1 MPDLVA
7 HPAQMSLLA
16 ARLLGSPTANSGR
29 IFRLDGP
36 LDQNR
41 LADAYRAAAQEH
53 DALRLHLSGRDTWQT
68 GPQARIDVRLLDQRR
83 SGQSVEPTMK
93 AILDDFHRKLGR
105 RYDLDHG
112 LIGHITVH
120 RVADHTWVV
129 TEIIDHAF
137 ADGRSMK
144 LLFNTVA
151 AIYRGDRH
159 DRPGSFAQSL
169 ADQPLDEA
177 AELYWRRRYTDFT
190 AAPQARHLPDPEP
203 VQTVPRLR
211 LHLAPAQTAALAGA
225 ARASRATVPAV
236 LLAAHA
242 HTTARLQGTGD
253 LSIHV
258 AVDTRTDEHLETVGQ
273 FAHVLPLRLTMP
285 WNFRL
290 PEYIRMTHRAILE
303 AHDHV
308 MVTPDQL
315 HDAGAPT
322 LAAPGATAFVIQAV
336 APPCDPS
343 LPGITLSPITA
354 DSTPQGAAL
363 STVVRTLDDGST
375 TVELTGR
382 ATDPVE
388 VDLDRWA
395 STFRQFLH
403 ALAEEPDTPLCS
415 DLLLSPRDRTSVQD
429 LATPAPGYTGPPL
442 HEAAVRQLSRTDRT
456 VILDADAACTGP
468 QLLSLA
474 TATAEALLQAGA
486 RKGSKVLVGG
496 LRLTDRAAAWLA
508 CLQLGCTYIPYD
520 GDTPP
525 DRPAAL
531 RLNPDGVSP
540 ACLPPTTDQDDLPD
554 PPAYVIHTSGSTGRP
569 KGVAVGLAALTNLI
583 HGEQDRFGLDAT
595 SRVLLVAP
603 PTVDPWI
610 CHVTTALV
618 LGATL
623 IQGNPIG
630 TMPLTEQLRHHR
642 ITHAFL
648 PAGLLRSL
656 DADAHLPDLRMIA
669 SAGDGCR
676 STDLDRFAPAHTF
689 NIYGP
694 TEATVTA
701 TVHESTPGAGDPVPI
716 GRPIRGLAVRIVI
729 DRAAT
734 APPGTSG
741 ELALTGA
748 GLAAGYLDRP
758 DLTAESFHP
767 LPDTTGHW
775 YFTGDRAMHTP
786 AGLVHLGRI
795 DRQVK
800 IRGYRVELDALENQ
814 AIRTG
819 LCTAARALTHRPD
832 DVVQLMLFVEGCSD
846 AQQLTAQLRQTLP
859 PTHWPHQVHQV
870 GRIPTS
876 PTGKPDDDALA
887 GLATPLT
894 PVSARLGTDDTVLG
908 KLWRELL
915 GTTPTP
921 DNHFFHDGGDS
932 LTVLHL
938 VTRLRQAG
946 LQLTPADVYEAP
958 YYRHLEHRLVLARA
972 QSTARHTSPRF
983 PLTPTGRWMHQ
994 LKIPAWRRWT
1004 LRHSIAFD
1012 HMPPSAQLTSALEHL
1027 VESTPALRCRTD
1039 RCEQT
1044 LTVESPYQPLVA
1056 AVAESTPDRDL
1067 RPTLARAQRAV
1078 DPVTGRMLAAV
1089 AVQREDGSG
1098 RLVLFGHH
1106 LAVDPWSWAVIGR
1119 RLALTLDGADLSEDH
1134 AYQQLAELTEQQ
1146 TAAGHF
1152 DAETGLWRA
1161 VLTGGITAPQ
1171 TPLLSRLR
1179 QTSITLP
1186 PLSELTRRW
1195 QHSPAAYLLA
1205 ATGQA
1210 LGHHNGGQPTVIDLE
1225 RNGRSHPELDLS
1237 DAVGWFGLHH
1247 PVLAPYLPT
1256 AEAIEYLALELTD
1269 VPDQGTGYGALRWSG
1284 RAEFESAVGHIAV
1297 DIQDAGAAPD
1307 SLERRIQALA
1317 PANPALLTPYP
1328 LALTFR
1334 AGAEATTATLM
1345 HGGTTSP
1352 QEAASILESINVA
1365 FNPKQELVA
1374 QAIASKHTRSTKRHR
1389 RALQAPAGAMQ
1400 QMMLQ
1405 FAALGPQTGVYL
1417 PRQLLHLEMPAG
1429 EQARFLQ
1436 RLEQWLGGLDILHR
1450 RFHTDSSTGALTQ
1463 RWIPNSG
1470 PHLQVEPGDGDAASA
1485 WMAGPD
1491 HLDVRKARYGA
1502 PLTTLMAFTGSHGL
1516 FLGME
1521 THHALVDGHSNRHF
1535 LHQLTLLAAGGSL
1548 PPGSPAAPV
1557 LRHLGCEA
1565 ATLAAVH
1572 PLPPLTWTP
1581 KQPDEHH
1588 ITIPAQTVRACRT
1601 RAAAQG
1607 TNLRA
1612 CLAALTGQ
1620 AVTAGEN
1627 VTLYLVANGRD
1638 NAIAQVNDAWG
1649 MFWYFTPVPLH
1660 PGEEP
1665 AQLQQRVYAGEAAP
1679 FPKIRAAALSWR
1691 QWNPDAAI
1699 SFNYVSAPRTADGA
1713 SQVTVLQSRDR
1724 FHWPRQIT
1732 AVLRDDDKVDLM
1744 LCTLDGSSAAPLLV
1758 RAGESLGQYAA
1769 GTPERPAPDP
1779 YLGA

>member
-1 MPDLVA
+1 MSELVA

-16 ARLLGSPTANSGR
+16 ARRLGNPTANSGR

-36 LDQNR
+36 LDQDR

-53 DALRLHLSGRDTWQT
+53 DALRLHLSDRDTWQT
-68 GPQARIDVRLLDQRR
+68 GSQARIDVRLLDQRR
-83 SGQSVEPTMK
+83 NGQPVKPTMK
-93 AILDDFHRKLGR
+93 AILDDFHQELGR
-105 RYDLDHG
+105 RYDLAHG

-120 RVADHTWVV
+120 RVAEHTWVV
-129 TEIIDHAF
+129 TEIIDHALV
-137 ADGRSMK
+137 DGRSMK

-151 AIYRGDRH
+151 AIYRGDQY
-159 DRPGSFAQSL
+159 DLPGSFAQAL
-169 ADQPLDEA
+169 AAHAPNEA
-177 AELYWRRRYTDFT
+177 AGTYWRRRYANFT
-190 AAPQARHLPDPEP
+190 AAPPARLLPDPEP

-211 LHLAPAQTAALAGA
+211 LHLAPAQTDALGHA

-253 LSIHV
+253 LSVHV
-258 AVDTRTDEHLETVGQ
+258 AVDTRTDEHLDTVGQ
-273 FAHVLPLRLTMP
+273 FAHLLPLRLAMP
-285 WNFRL
+285 WHAQL
-290 PEYIRMTHRAILE
+290 PEYIRLTHRAILE
-303 AHDHV
+303 ARDHV

-322 LAAPGATAFVIQAV
+322 LAAPGATAFVMQAV
-336 APPCDPS
+336 APPGDPS

-354 DSTPQGAAL
+354 DSTPQGAEL

-382 ATDPVE
+382 ATDPLAA
-388 VDLDRWA
+388 DLDRWA
-395 STFRQFLH
+395 DTFRQFLH
-403 ALAEEPDTPLCS
+403 TLAEQPDTPLCS
-415 DLLLSPRDRTSVQD
+415 DQLLSPSDRASVQD
-429 LATPAPGYTGPPL
+429 LATPAPRYTGPPL

-456 VILDADAACTGP
+456 VILDTDTACTGP
-468 QLLSLA
+468 QLLRLT
-474 TATAEALLQAGA
+474 TATAEALQHAGA
-486 RKGSKVLVGG
+486 RKGSEVLVGG
-496 LRLTDRAAAWLA
+496 IRLADRAAAWLA
-508 CLQLGCTYIPYD
+508 CLQLGCTYIPQV
-520 GDTPP
+520 GDTPL

-531 RLNPDGVSP
+531 RLDPAGVHPALLRPTAGQDG
-540 ACLPPTTDQDDLPD
+540 LPD

-623 IQGNPIG
+623 IQGHPLG

-656 DADAHLPDLRMIA
+656 DGDVHLPDLRVIA

-676 STDLDRFAPAHTF
+676 STDLERFAPARTF

-716 GRPIRGLAVRIVI
+716 GRPIRGLAARIVI

-734 APPGTSG
+734 VPPGTPG
-741 ELALTGA
+741 ELALTGI
-748 GLAAGYLDRP
+748 GLAEGYLNQP
-758 DLTAESFHP
+758 DLTADAFHP
-767 LPDTTGHW
+767 LPDAAGRW
-775 YFTGDRAMHTP
+775 YFTGDRAIHTA
-786 AGLVHLGRI
+786 AGLVHLGRT

-800 IRGYRVELDALENQ
+800 IRGHRVELDALENQ
-814 AIRTG
+814 ATRTG
-819 LCTAARALTHRPD
+819 LCTAARALTHRHD
-832 DVVQLMLFVEGCSD
+832 DAVRLLLFVEGCPD
-846 AQQLTAQLRQTLP
+846 AQQLIARLRQTLP

-870 GRIPTS
+870 DRIPTR

-887 GLATPLT
+887 DLATPPT
-894 PVSARLGTDDTVLG
+894 PSSARLGAEDTVLG
-908 KLWRELL
+908 RLWSELL

-938 VTRLRQAG
+938 LTRLRQAG
-946 LQLTPADVYEAP
+946 LQLTSADVYEAP
-958 YYRHLEHRLVLARA
+958 YYRDLEHRLARDRA
-972 QSTARHTSPRF
+972 QSTARHASTRF

-1004 LRHSIAFD
+1004 LRHSITFD
-1012 HMPPSAQLTSALEHL
+1012 RMPPVAQLASALEHL

-1039 RCEQT
+1039 WCEQF
-1044 LTVESPYQPLVA
+1044 LTVASPYQPLVA
-1056 AVAESTPDRDL
+1056 AVAEGAPDRDL
-1067 RPTLARAQRAV
+1067 RQTLARAQRAV

-1089 AVQREDGSG
+1089 AVQRDDGSG
-1098 RLVLFGHH
+1098 RLILFGHH

-1119 RLALTLDGADLSEDH
+1119 RLALTLDGASLSEDH

-1146 TAAGHF
+1146 TAARHF
-1152 DAETGLWRA
+1152 DAEAGLWRA
-1161 VLTGGITAPQ
+1161 VLAGGITAPQ
-1171 TPLLSRLR
+1171 TPLVSRLR

-1205 ATGQA
+1205 AIGQA

-1247 PVLAPYLPT
+1247 PVLAPCLPT
-1256 AEAIEYLALELTD
+1256 AEAIEHLALELAD
-1269 VPDQGTGYGALRWSG
+1269 VPDQGAGYGALRWRG
-1284 RAEFESAVGHIAV
+1284 RAHFGSAVGHIAV
-1297 DIQDAGAAPD
+1297 DVQDAGAAPD
-1307 SLERRIQALA
+1307 ALERRIQALA

-1334 AGAEATTATLM
+1334 AGTEGTAATLRYED
-1345 HGGTTSP
+1345 TTSP
-1352 QEAASILESINVA
+1352 QQAASILAAVSA
-1365 FNPKQELVA
+1365 ALSTPDALRP
-1374 QAIASKHTRSTKRHR
+1374 TRPTARQQR
-1389 RALQAPAGAMQ
+1389 LLRAPTGAMQ
-1400 QMMLQ
+1400 QMMLHFGACGQ
-1405 FAALGPQTGVYL
+1405 KAGIYL
-1417 PRQLLHLEMPAG
+1417 PRQLLHLAVPAS
-1429 EQARFLQ
+1429 ERERFLQ
-1436 RLEQWLGGLDILHR
+1436 RLEHWLDGLDVFHR
-1450 RFHTDSSTGALTQ
+1450 RFRTETSTGTLTQ
-1463 RWIPNSG
+1463 RWIAGAG
-1470 PHLQVEPGDGDAASA
+1470 PHLRIEPGDEKDARA
-1485 WMAGPD
+1485 WMAAPA
-1491 HLDVRKARYGA
+1491 HLDVQQAAHGA
-1502 PLTTLMAFTGSHGL
+1502 QLAALTAFTGVDGL

-1521 THHALVDGHSNRHF
+1521 THHALMDGHSNRRF
-1535 LHQLTLLAAGGSL
+1535 LHQLALLAD
-1548 PPGSPAAPV
+1548 GSPVPPDPTSAPL
-1557 LRHLGCEA
+1557 LRHLGRATA
-1565 ATLAAVH
+1565 AGAAGHRLQQLA
-1572 PLPPLTWTP
+1572 WTP
-1581 KQPDEHH
+1581 KLPDEHRLVV
-1588 ITIPAQTVRACRT
+1588 PAPTVRACRA

-1620 AVTAGEN
+1620 AVAAEEDT
-1627 VTLYLVANGRD
+1627 TLYLVANGRD
-1638 NAIAQVNDAWG
+1638 PHIAHAEDAWG
-1649 MFWYFTPVPLH
+1649 MLWYFTAVPVLLDD
-1660 PGEEP
+1660 GP
-1665 AQLQQRVYAGEAAP
+1665 ARLEQRVYASEAAP
-1679 FPKIRAAALSWR
+1679 LADIHAAASTWR
-1691 QWNPDAAI
+1691 QWDHGSAV
-1699 SFNYVSAPRTADGA
+1699 SFNFTTAPRTAG
-1713 SQVTVLQSRDR
+1713 SGSRVTVLQSRDR

-1732 AVLRDDDKVDLM
+1732 AVLRDDDQVDLM
-1744 LCTLDGSSAAPLLV
+1744 LCTLDGASAAPLLQ
-1758 RAGESLGQYAA
+1758 RAEESLRQYTT
-1769 GTPERPAPDP
+1769 GTPEPVRSPC
-1779 YLGA
+1779 L

>member
-1 MPDLVA
+1 MSELVV
-7 HPAQMSLLA
+7 HPAQMFLLA
-16 ARLLGSPTANSGR
+16 ARRLGHPTANSGR
-29 IFRLDGP
+29 IFRLDG
-36 LDQNR
+36 LLEQDR
-41 LADAYRAAAQEH
+41 LAEAYRAAVQEH
-53 DALRLHLSGRDTWQT
+53 DALRLHLSDQDTWQT
-68 GPQARIDVRLLDQRR
+68 GAQARIDVRLVDQRR
-83 SGQSVEPTMK
+83 SGRSVEPTMK
-93 AILDDFHRKLGR
+93 AILDDFHQELGR
-105 RYDLDHG
+105 SYNLAHG

-120 RVADHTWVV
+120 RVAEHTWVV

-159 DRPGSFAQSL
+159 SRPGSFARAL
-169 ADQPLDEA
+169 AAQAPDEA
-177 AELYWRRRYTDFT
+177 AGIYWRHRYADFT
-190 AAPQARHLPDPEP
+190 AAPQTRLLADPEP
-203 VQTVPRLR
+203 VRTVPRLR
-211 LHLAPAQTAALAGA
+211 LHLAPPQTAALARA
-225 ARASRATVPAV
+225 ARASRVTVPAV

-258 AVDTRTDEHLETVGQ
+258 AVDTRTDEHLDTVGQ

-285 WNFRL
+285 WSSRL
-290 PEYIRMTHRAILE
+290 QEYIRVTHRAILE
-303 AHDHV
+303 ARDHV

-315 HDAGAPT
+315 HAAGAPT
-322 LAAPGATAFVIQAV
+322 LAVPGATAFVMQAV
-336 APPCDPS
+336 APPGDPS

-354 DSTPQGAAL
+354 ESTPQGAAL

-375 TVELTGR
+375 TVELIGR
-382 ATDPVE
+382 AADPLAAG
-388 VDLDRWA
+388 LDRWA

-403 ALAEEPDTPLCS
+403 TLIEEPDTVLCS
-415 DLLLSPRDRTSVQD
+415 DQLLSPTDRSSVQA
-429 LATPAPGYTGPPL
+429 LATPAPGHTGPPL
-442 HEAAVRQLSRTDRT
+442 HEATVRHLSRTDRT
-456 VILDADAACTGP
+456 VILDTDTACTGP
-468 QLLSLA
+468 QLLRLS
-474 TATAEALLQAGA
+474 TATAEALQQAGA
-486 RKGSKVLVGG
+486 RKGSEVLVGG
-496 LRLTDRAAAWLA
+496 LRLADRAAAWLA
-508 CLQLGCTYIPYD
+508 CLQLRCTYIPYD

-531 RLNPDGVSP
+531 RLDLDGVHP
-540 ACLPPTTDQDDLPD
+540 ALLPPSADQDGLPD
-554 PPAYVIHTSGSTGRP
+554 PPAYVIHTSGSTGQP

-583 HGEQDRFGLDAT
+583 HGEQDRFGIDTT

-623 IQGNPIG
+623 IQGDPIG
-630 TMPLTEQLRHHR
+630 TMPLTDQLRHHR
-642 ITHAFL
+642 ITHVFL

-656 DADAHLPDLRMIA
+656 DADVHLPDLRMIA

-676 STDLDRFAPAHTF
+676 STDLDRLAPARTF

-701 TVHESTPGAGDPVPI
+701 TVHELTRGACDPVPI
-716 GRPIRGLAVRIVI
+716 GWPIRGLAARIVI
-729 DRAAT
+729 NRAAT
-734 APPGTSG
+734 APPGTPG
-741 ELALTGA
+741 ELALTGI
-748 GLAAGYLDRP
+748 GLAEGYLDQP
-758 DLTAESFHP
+758 DLTADAFHP
-767 LPDTTGHW
+767 LPDTAGRW
-775 YFTGDRAMHTP
+775 YFTGDRALYTA
-786 AGLVHLGRI
+786 AGLVHLGRT

-800 IRGYRVELDALENQ
+800 IRGHRVELDALENH
-814 AIRTG
+814 ATRTG
-819 LCTAARALTHRPD
+819 LCTAARALTHRHD
-832 DVVQLMLFVEGCSD
+832 DVVRLLLFVEGCPD
-846 AQQLTAQLRQTLP
+846 VQQLTARLRQVLP
-859 PTHWPHQVHQV
+859 PTHWPHHVHRV
-870 GRIPTS
+870 VRIPTR

-887 GLATPLT
+887 SLATP
-894 PVSARLGTDDTVLG
+894 PAPAPARLGAGDTVLG
-908 KLWRELL
+908 QLWSELL
-915 GTTPTP
+915 GTRPTP

-938 VTRLRQAG
+938 VARLRQAG
-946 LQLTPADVYEAP
+946 LQLTPADVYDAP
-958 YYRHLEHRLVLARA
+958 YYRDLEHHLARA
-972 QSTARHTSPRF
+972 RAQNIARHTSPRF

-1004 LRHSIAFD
+1004 LRHSIAYD
-1012 HMPPSAQLTSALEHL
+1012 RMPPVAQLASALEHL
-1027 VESTPALRCRTD
+1027 VESTPALRCHTD

-1044 LTVESPYQPLVA
+1044 LSVTSPYQPLVA
-1056 AVAESTPDRDL
+1056 AVAESASDRNL
-1067 RPTLARAQRAV
+1067 RQTLARAQRAV

-1089 AVQREDGSG
+1089 AVHRDDGSG

-1119 RLALTLDGADLSEDH
+1119 RLALTLDGASLSEDH

-1161 VLTGGITAPQ
+1161 VLAGGITAPQ
-1171 TPLLSRLR
+1171 TPLVSRLQ

-1195 QHSPAAYLLA
+1195 QSSPAVYLLA
-1205 ATGQA
+1205 ATGKA

-1256 AEAIEYLALELTD
+1256 AEAIEHLVLELAD
-1269 VPDQGTGYGALRWSG
+1269 IPDQGAGYGALRWSG
-1284 RAEFESAVGHIAV
+1284 RADFGSAVGHIAV

-1307 SLERRIQALA
+1307 ALEHRIQALA
-1317 PANPALLTPYP
+1317 PTNPALLTPYP

-1334 AGAEATTATLM
+1334 AGAGATTATLR
-1345 HGGTTSP
+1345 HGGSTCP
-1352 QEAASILESINVA
+1352 QEATSILESIKTA
-1365 FNPKQELVA
+1365 FQPKQGRVA
-1374 QAIASKHTRSTKRHR
+1374 QATAPKHTPSTGRPR

-1400 QMMLQ
+1400 QLMLQ
-1405 FAALGPQTGVYL
+1405 FAALGPQTGIYL
-1417 PRQLLHLEMPAG
+1417 PRQLLHLDIPAG

-1436 RLEQWLGGLDILHR
+1436 RLEEWLGGLDILHR

-1463 RWIPNSG
+1463 RWLPSAG
-1470 PHLQVEPGDGDAASA
+1470 PHLRVEPGDGDAACS
-1485 WMAGPD
+1485 WMTGPD
-1491 HLDVRKARYGA
+1491 HLDVRQARYGG
-1502 PLTTLMAFTGSHGL
+1502 PLATLMAFTGRHGL
-1516 FLGME
+1516 SLGME
-1521 THHALVDGHSNRHF
+1521 THHALMDGHSNRHF
-1535 LHQLTLLAAGGSL
+1535 LHQLTLLAAGGPL
-1548 PPGSPAAPV
+1548 PPGPSAAPV

-1565 ATLAAVH
+1565 ATGAAAH

-1581 KQPDEHH
+1581 KQPNEHH
-1588 ITIPAQTVRACRT
+1588 TTIPAQTVRACRA

-1612 CLAALTGQ
+1612 CLAALTGL

-1627 VTLYLVANGRD
+1627 ATLYLVANGRD
-1638 NAIAQVNDAWG
+1638 NAIPHANDAWG

-1660 PGEEP
+1660 PGDKP
-1665 AQLQQRVYAGEAAP
+1665 AQLQQRVYASEAAP
-1679 FPKIRAAALSWR
+1679 LPDIRAAALSWR
-1691 QWNPDAAI
+1691 HWNPDAAI
-1699 SFNYVSAPRTADGA
+1699 SFNYVSALRTADGA
-1713 SQVTVLQSRDR
+1713 RQVTVMESRDR

-1732 AVLRDDDKVDLM
+1732 AVLREDDQVDLM
-1744 LCTLDGSSAAPLLV
+1744 LCTLDGSSAAPLLE
-1758 RAGESLGQYAA
+1758 RAGESLRQYAA
-1769 GTPERPAPDP
+1769 GTPKRPGPDP